1 MGILFTDVIAGCIV
15 NNMSTIFSKILEGE
29 IPAEFIYEDE
39 HLVVIKDAYPKASV
53 HVLMIPRK
61 PIINLDDLNHD
72 DERLMGY
79 MMMKIPQIAAQLELK
94 EGYRT
99 IINTGKGGGQEVFHL
114 HIHILGGGK
123 SLPFA

>member
-1 MGILFTDVIAGCIV
+1 
-15 NNMSTIFSKILEGE
+15 MSTLFSKILDGE
-29 IPAEFIYEDE
+29 IPAEFIYQDE
-39 HLVVIKDAYPKASV
+39 QLVVIKDIYPKAPV

-61 PIINLDDLNHD
+61 PIISLDDLDED
-72 DERLMGY
+72 DQTLIGY
-79 MMMKIPQIAAQLELK
+79 MMMKVPEVAAQLGLK

-99 IINTGKGGGQEVFHL
+99 IINTGKGGGQEIFHL

>member
-1 MGILFTDVIAGCIV
+1 MSTLFT
-15 NNMSTIFSKILEGE
+15 KIIDDE
-29 IPAEFIYEDE
+29 IPAEFVYRDE
-39 HLVVIKDAYPKASV
+39 HLVVIKDKFPKAPV

-61 PIINLDDLNHD
+61 PIINLDDLSAE
-72 DERLMGY
+72 DESLIGY
-79 MMMKIPQIAAQLELK
+79 MMMKIPQIAAQLDLNN
-94 EGYRT
+94 GYRT